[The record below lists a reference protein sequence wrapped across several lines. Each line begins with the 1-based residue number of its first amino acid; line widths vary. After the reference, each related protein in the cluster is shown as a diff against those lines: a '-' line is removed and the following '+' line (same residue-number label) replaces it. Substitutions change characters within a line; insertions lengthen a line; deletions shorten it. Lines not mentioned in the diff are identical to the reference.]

1 MTGKANTNKLKRNNK
16 KNGQSRRPVLMGD
29 RILWLLRYPTVCMCV
44 WQSISRV
51 WLFVIPWPI
60 HSLWNSLCKNTGV
73 GSLSLLQGIFPTQGL
88 NPGFPHCRWILY
100 QLSHKGSPRILE
112 WVSYPF
118 SSRSSWPKNRTGV
131 SCIAGRFFTNW
142 AIRKPYCMQREFNKL
157 CQVLI
162 ISFSQSQPS
171 LFCTLPA
178 PYFRTH
184 YLMSEVIRIPYLLN
198 ELFHSPLQSHNPSF
212 IVKTQAPTT
221 AFWWTLLSPA
231 KSVNDI
237 SVGDWKA

>member
-1 MTGKANTNKLKRNNK
+1 MVKAEDQCSWETGFCGCYGTPLYACVC
-16 KNGQSRRPVLMGD
+16 QS
-29 RILWLLRYPTVCMCV
+29 
-44 WQSISRV
+44 QSVVSDS
-51 WLFVIPWPI
+51 VIPWPI

-73 GSLSLLQGIFPTQGL
+73 GSLSLLQGIFPTQVSHIAGGFFTSWATREAQEYWSEYPIPSPADFP
-88 NPGFPHCRWILY
+88 NPRIEP
-100 QLSHKGSPRILE
+100 GSPVLQADSLPTE
-112 WVSYPF
+112 LSG
-118 SSRSSWPKNRTGV
+118 N
-131 SCIAGRFFTNW
+131 
-142 AIRKPYCMQREFNKL
+142 PYCMHREFNKP

-171 LFCTLPA
+171 VFCKLPA

-184 YLMSEVIRIPYLLN
+184 YLMSEVIRILYLLN
-198 ELFHSPLQSHNPSF
+198 ELFHSPLQSRNPSF

-221 AFWWTLLSPA
+221 AFWWTLLSSA